1 MKRRIIHISLLIL
14 FVVFVNS
21 LKAQTVQSWVTN
33 ADKSALFSKQPKPL
47 AFSAAKK
54 LSLPSI
60 AIDDKKTYQ
69 QMDGFGFTLTGGSAQ
84 HLMKMSREARTALL
98 KELFSYDRNNIGISY
113 LRVSIAASDLDS
125 VPFSYTDLPEGATDV
140 NLQKFNL
147 GPDYDNLI
155 PVLKEILAI
164 APDMKIL
171 GSPWSAPKWM
181 KTNNDTRGG
190 SLKKEYYDV
199 YAHYLVRY
207 IQEMKRNGIHIDAIT
222 VQNEP
227 LHPGNNPS
235 MYMPAEEQGQ
245 FVKTYLGPAFAS
257 AGLDTKIIIYD
268 HNANRPDYP
277 ISILN
282 DPDAKKYID
291 GSAFHLY
298 EGKIEALSE
307 VHKAH
312 PDKNLYFTEQW
323 IGSPSN
329 FGKDL
334 AEHVNNLTIG
344 ATRNWCK
351 TVLEWNLSSNPQL
364 KPHTD
369 RGGCD
374 LCLGGITLDGDKV
387 TRNVGYYIVAHASKF
402 VRPGSLRIGSNLPE
416 NLNNVAFLTPK
427 GEKVVI
433 VINNS
438 TVKRLFSIR
447 YGKKS
452 FTAALSPGAVGTYV
466 WK

>member
-1 MKRRIIHISLLIL
+1 MKKIVSAFLLSLLL
-14 FVVFVNS
+14 AAGNTS
-21 LKAQTVQSWVTN
+21 KAQSVEAWITN
-33 ADKSALFSKQPKPL
+33 PDKSALFKKQTQPL
-47 AFSAAKK
+47 SFAPAKK
-54 LSLPSI
+54 TVLPTI
-60 AIDDKKTYQ
+60 TVDDKKTYQ
-69 QMDGFGFTLTGGSAQ
+69 QIDGFGFTLTGGSAQ
-84 HLMKMSREARTALL
+84 HLMKMSPEARRNLL
-98 KELFSYDRNNIGISY
+98 TELFSTDKSNIGISY
-113 LRVSIAASDLDS
+113 LRISIGASDLDS
-125 VPFSYTDLPEGATDV
+125 IPFSYNDLREGETDADL
-140 NLQKFNL
+140 LKFSL
-147 GPDYDNLI
+147 RPDFNSLI
-155 PVLKEILAI
+155 PVLKEIVAI
-164 APDMKIL
+164 APGIKIL

-190 SLKKEYYDV
+190 SLKKEFYPT
-199 YAHYLVRY
+199 YALYFVKY
-207 IQEMKRNGIHIDAIT
+207 TQEMKRNGILIDAVT

-235 MYMPAEEQGQ
+235 MYMPAEEQCE
-245 FVKTYLGPAFAS
+245 FVKAHLGPAFVK
-257 AGLDTKIIIYD
+257 AGLNTKIIIYD

-282 DPDAKKYID
+282 DLEARKYID

-329 FGKDL
+329 FAKDL
-334 AEHVNNLTIG
+334 AEHTNNLIIG

-351 TVLEWNLSSNPQL
+351 SVLEWNLSSNPAL

-369 RGGCD
+369 RGGCN
-374 LCLGGITLDGDKV
+374 LCLGGITLDGDKI
-387 TRNVGYYIVAHASKF
+387 TRNAGYYIVAQASKF
-402 VRPGSLRIGSNLPE
+402 VRPGSVRIGSTVPRNF
-416 NLNNVAFLTPK
+416 NNVSFVTPK
-427 GEKVVI
+427 GEKIVI
-433 VINNS
+433 VINNG
-438 TVKRLFSIR
+438 TTKKLFSIQ

-452 FTAALSPGAVGTYV
+452 FTATLLPGAVGTYI

>member
-1 MKRRIIHISLLIL
+1 MKRILSLLLLIL
-14 FVVFVNS
+14 VPAYAGL
-21 LKAQTVQSWVTN
+21 LKAQSVQAWVTN
-33 ADKSALFSKQPKPL
+33 PDRSVLFAKQARPMPFAQVKKTALPT
-47 AFSAAKK
+47 
-54 LSLPSI
+54 I
-60 AIDDKKTYQ
+60 TVDDKKTYQ
-69 QMDGFGFTLTGGSAQ
+69 QIDGFGFSLTGGSAQ
-84 HLMKMSREARTALL
+84 HLMKMSPEARKKLL
-98 KELFSYDRNNIGISY
+98 VELFSHDGNNIGISY
-113 LRVSIAASDLDS
+113 LRISIGASDLDS
-125 VPFSYTDLPEGATDV
+125 IPFSYNDLREGETDV
-140 NLQKFNL
+140 NLQKFSL
-147 GPDYDNLI
+147 GPDFNSLI
-155 PVLKEILAI
+155 PVLKEIVGI

-190 SLKKEYYDV
+190 SLKKEYYAA
-199 YAHYLVRY
+199 YALYFVKY
-207 IQEMKRNGIHIDAIT
+207 IQEMKRNGIRIDAIT

-235 MYMPAEEQGQ
+235 MYMPAEEQAE
-245 FVKTYLGPAFAS
+245 FVKAHLGPAFAK

-282 DPDAKKYID
+282 DPEARKYID

-307 VHKAH
+307 VHKAY

-329 FGKDL
+329 FAKDL
-334 AEHVNNLTIG
+334 AEHINDLTIG

-351 TVLEWNLSSNPQL
+351 SVLEWNLSSNPQL

-374 LCLGGITLDGDKV
+374 LCLGGITLDGDKI

-402 VRPGSLRIGSNLPE
+402 VRPGSVRIESSVPE

-438 TVKRLFSIR
+438 TVKKLFSIR
-447 YGKKS
+447 CGKKIS
-452 FTAALSPGAVGTYV
+452 TAVLAPGAVGTYI

>member
-1 MKRRIIHISLLIL
+1 MIL
-14 FVVFVNS
+14 TLVAANS
-21 LKAQTVQSWVTN
+21 LKAQSVQAWITN
-33 ADKSALFSKQPKPL
+33 PDKSALFAKQTKPM
-47 AFSAAKK
+47 AFTTAKK
-54 LSLPSI
+54 TSLPVI
-60 AIDDKKTYQ
+60 TVDNKKTYQ
-69 QMDGFGFTLTGGSAQ
+69 QIDGFGFTLTGGSAQ
-84 HLMKMSREARTALL
+84 HLMKMSPEARKDLL
-98 KELFSYDRNNIGISY
+98 TELFSADKNNIGISY
-113 LRVSIAASDLDS
+113 LRISIGASDLDS
-125 VPFSYTDLPEGATDV
+125 IPFSYNDLPAGETDV
-140 NLQKFNL
+140 DLQKFSL

-164 APDMKIL
+164 APDTKIL

-190 SLKKEYYDV
+190 SLKKEYYAA
-199 YAHYLVRY
+199 YALYFVKY
-207 IQEMKRNGIHIDAIT
+207 IREMQRNGIRIDAIT

-235 MYMPAEEQGQ
+235 MYMPAEEQGE
-245 FVKTYLGPAFAS
+245 FVKAHLGPAFAK
-257 AGLDTKIIIYD
+257 AGLETKIIIYD

-282 DPDAKKYID
+282 DPEARKYID

-334 AEHVNNLTIG
+334 SEHINNLTIG

-351 TVLEWNLSSNPQL
+351 SVLEWNLSSNPEL

-402 VRPGSLRIGSNLPE
+402 VRPGSVRIESSIPD
-416 NLNNVAFLTPK
+416 NLNNVAFQTPK

-438 TVKRLFSIR
+438 TVKKLFSIR
-447 YGKKS
+447 YGKKTS
-452 FTAALSPGAVGTYV
+452 TAALGPGAVGTYV